1 MTQNDITFVLPGLA
15 RTGGVRAVFEIADHL
30 MDFGYRTSITI
41 PKRSI
46 LSPKRSVA
54 GVAERVLPHRFLPL
68 VQRFSPPKPA
78 SQDWFPL
85 RTPITKL
92 GPILWRDLPSSKVV
106 VATSYR
112 TAEELLRWPEV
123 DRRCVYFIQS
133 YETWSGSKRRVDAT
147 WREFGRVIVSSE
159 WLRRLATERFGKRE
173 VGLAIY
179 GVDLETFRPGEAQA
193 SRTQQVVGF
202 MWDDRSFKGGKDLV
216 RCVDILRRRGP
227 VQVRA
232 FGNGTKPLAPEVEFL
247 GPLSGSDLAD
257 FYRSLDVFVSAS
269 RLESGPMTIPEAMAS
284 GAAVVSTDV
293 GNVRLW
299 SDGGR
304 NCRLVVPGDAEGLA
318 DAVSELLA
326 SPVERRKIADAARVH
341 IAQFTWGRTARQFEQ
356 GLRSFGVLDP
366 EERSV

>member
-1 MTQNDITFVLPGLA
+1 M
-15 RTGGVRAVFEIADHL
+15 E
-30 MDFGYRTSITI
+30 FGYRTGIAI

-46 LSPKRSVA
+46 LSPKRSLA
-54 GVAERVLPHRFLPL
+54 GAAERVLPHRFLPV
-68 VQRFSPPKPA
+68 VQRFSPVKPP

-85 RTPITKL
+85 RTPITQL
-92 GPILWRDLPSSKVV
+92 GPGLWRDLPSSRVV

-123 DRRCVYFIQS
+123 NRRGVYFIQS

-159 WLRRLATERFGKRE
+159 WLRKLATERFGKRD
-173 VGLAIY
+173 VGLALY
-179 GVDLETFRPGEAQA
+179 GVDLETFRPARTPV
-193 SRTQQVVGF
+193 SRTRPVVGF
-202 MWDDRSFKGGKDLV
+202 MWDDRSFKGEKELV
-216 RCVDILRRRGP
+216 RCVEILSRRGK
-227 VQVRA
+227 VRVRA

-269 RLESGPMTIPEAMAS
+269 RLESGPMTIPEAMAC
-284 GAAVVSTDV
+284 GVAVVSTDV

-304 NCRLVVPGDAEGLA
+304 NCRLVVPGDADGLA

-326 SPVERRKIADAARVH
+326 SSGERTRIADAARGH
-341 IAQFTWGRTARQFEQ
+341 IAQFTWDRTARQFEQ

-366 EERSV
+366 EGRSV